1 MQSPNTNPSRD
12 VKSMLVSIIV
22 PTYNCENYIEQAL
35 DSCLL
40 QGHGELELLI
50 SDDQST
56 DTTSLKIQAWL
67 NKYQQKFYRA
77 EFFLQPKNLGVTANT
92 QFLLKH
98 AQGNYVRLLEG
109 DDILVDN
116 SIRRQLEFIQ
126 NSPEEIQFL
135 FSDLLIFSDDLNN
148 AVYTSCYKKEFVNA
162 DVNRQYEMLLYAQRA
177 NGPSVFFHR
186 ETILACGGYVGPRNC
201 ADWPTVLNLSK
212 QGVKIHYINEGLIYY
227 RRHKNNVSNRKKIS
241 WRRTNYE
248 MKKFRNDFLLKETL
262 GWRHRIYC
270 IQDILKT
277 KAKAGYPLNWRE
289 KVTKLT
295 AKLLYRSLPRL

>member
-1 MQSPNTNPSRD
+1 
-12 VKSMLVSIIV
+12 MLVSIIV
-22 PTYNCENYIEQAL
+22 PTYNCENFIEQAL

-40 QGHGELELLI
+40 QGHDELELLI

-56 DTTSLKIQAWL
+56 DTTPQKIQVWL
-67 NKYQQKFYRA
+67 NKHQQQFLRA
-77 EFFLQPKNLGVTANT
+77 EFFPQAQNLGVTANT
-92 QFLLKH
+92 QFLLKN
-98 AQGNYVRLLEG
+98 ARGNYVRLLEG

-148 AVYTSCYKKEFVNA
+148 AVYSLSSKEEFVHA

-212 QGVKIHYINEGLIYY
+212 QGIKIHYINEGLIYY
-227 RRHKNNVSNRKKIS
+227 RRHENNLSDRKKIS

-248 MKKFRNDFLLKETL
+248 MKKFRNDFLLKEKL
-262 GWRHRIYC
+262 AWRHRLYC
-270 IQDILKT
+270 IQYILKT
-277 KAKAGYPLNWRE
+277 KSSAGYPLNWRE